1 MITVEKLLASSVHLG
16 HSVKEKNPKMSPYI
30 YGERKGIHIIDLL
43 QTLIQTKKVCKF
55 LRSSTRRGKKV
66 LFIGTKTQFS
76 SVIENC
82 ALKSNSYYVTQRWLG
97 GMLTNWLTV
106 KTCLEKL
113 ELLTKI
119 ENEEISKDLTKK
131 EILSLKKK
139 KNKLEKFFSGIKQMD
154 KLPEIAI
161 VVGQKHELNAI
172 RECLKKNIT
181 LITILDTNC
190 DPTIT
195 DFIIPANDDS
205 LASISLIL
213 NTLNEYIY

>member
-43 QTLIQTKKVCKF
+43 QTLIQTRKVCKF
-55 LRSSTRRGKKV
+55 LSNSTKKGRKV
-66 LFIGTKTQFS
+66 LFIGTKTQFA

-113 ELLTKI
+113 ENLTKI
-119 ENEEISKDLTKK
+119 ENEETSRQLSKK
-131 EILSLKKK
+131 ESLILKKK
-139 KNKLEKFFSGIKQMD
+139 KAKLEKYFSGIKKMT
-154 KLPEIAI
+154 KLPDI
-161 VVGQKHELNAI
+161 VIIIGQKQELTAI
-172 RECLKKNIT
+172 KECTKLNIT

-190 DPTIT
+190 DPTLT

-205 LASISLIL
+205 LSSISLIL
-213 NTLNEYIY
+213 NTLNEHIY

>member
-1 MITVEKLLASSVHLG
+1 MITVEKLLVSSVHLG

-66 LFIGTKTQFS
+66 LFIGTKAQFS

>member
-1 MITVEKLLASSVHLG
+1 MFTIEKLLASSVHLG

-43 QTLIQTKKVCKF
+43 QTFIQTKKVCNF
-55 LRSSTRRGKKV
+55 LRSSTKRGKKV

-82 ALKSNSYYVTQRWLG
+82 AKKSNSYYVTQRWLG

-113 ELLTKI
+113 ELLMNI
-119 ENEEISKDLTKK
+119 ENEKSSKDLTKK
-131 EILSLKKK
+131 EFLSLKKK
-139 KNKLEKFFSGIKQMD
+139 KIKLEKFFSGIRKMN

-161 VVGQKHELNAI
+161 VVGQKIELNAI

-213 NTLNEYIY
+213 NTLNQFIY